1 MSSTPCSPEA
11 PIARSAMR
19 FVAALAAVLAGLS
32 PGPALAEDDAAA
44 LARLRKEIADAVGEP
59 ACGNVAFCRVAPS
72 GHDPCGNPSRWIV
85 FNNAPG
91 VREIVETKASE
102 ITFIEEEMLRG
113 RPRPADCRPA
123 SKPRLACVNGKCVL
137 GDTSY

>member
-1 MSSTPCSPEA
+1 MRLS
-11 PIARSAMR
+11 ARV
-19 FVAALAAVLAGLS
+19 VAALVVTLAGGWQAAVF
-32 PGPALAEDDAAA
+32 AEDDAAA
-44 LARLRKEIADAVGEP
+44 LARLRKEISDAVGEP
-59 ACGNVAFCRVAPS
+59 ACGNVAFCRVAPA
-72 GHDPCGNPSRWIV
+72 GYDACGNPSRWIV

-102 ITFIEEEMLRG
+102 ITFIEEEMQRG

-123 SKPRLACVNGKCVL
+123 AKPKLACVNGRCVL

>member
-1 MSSTPCSPEA
+1 MRSS
-11 PIARSAMR
+11 AR
-19 FVAALAAVLAGLS
+19 VVTALVVTLAGWWQAA
-32 PGPALAEDDAAA
+32 ALAEDDAAA
-44 LARLRKEIADAVGEP
+44 LARLRKEITDAVGEP

-72 GHDPCGNPSRWIV
+72 GHDACGNPSRWIV

-102 ITFIEEEMLRG
+102 ITFIEEEMHRG
-113 RPRPADCRPA
+113 KPRPADCRPA
-123 SKPRLACVNGKCVL
+123 TKPKLACVNGRCVL

>member
-1 MSSTPCSPEA
+1 MRCLTVPVRSLPAVSFSRF
-11 PIARSAMR
+11 IAAS
-19 FVAALAAVLAGLS
+19 ALALAGTWQ
-32 PGPALAEDDAAA
+32 PVALAEDDAAA
-44 LARLRKEIADAVGEP
+44 LVRLQKEIAAAVGDP

-72 GHDPCGNPSRWIV
+72 GHDACGNPSRWIV

-102 ITFIEEEMLRG
+102 ITFIEEEMHRG
-113 RPRPADCRPA
+113 KPRPADCRQA
-123 SKPRLACVNGKCVL
+123 ARPRLACVNGRCVV

>member
-1 MSSTPCSPEA
+1 MRLS
-11 PIARSAMR
+11 AR
-19 FVAALAAVLAGLS
+19 VVTALVVTLAGWWQAA
-32 PGPALAEDDAAA
+32 ALAEDDDAA
-44 LARLRKEIADAVGEP
+44 LARLRKEITDTVGEP

-72 GHDPCGNPSRWIV
+72 GHDACGNPSRWIV

-102 ITFIEEEMLRG
+102 ITFIEEEMHRG
-113 RPRPADCRPA
+113 KPRPADCRPA
-123 SKPRLACVNGKCVL
+123 TKPKLACVNGRCVL

>member
-1 MSSTPCSPEA
+1 MRCMLLPVRSLPVVSVFRFIAVFST
-11 PIARSAMR
+11 
-19 FVAALAAVLAGLS
+19 VLAGAWQQS
-32 PGPALAEDDAAA
+32 ALAEDDAAA
-44 LARLRKEIADAVGEP
+44 LVRLHKEIAAAVGEP

-72 GHDPCGNPSRWIV
+72 GHDACGNPSRWVV

-102 ITFIEEEMLRG
+102 ITFIEEEMHRG
-113 RPRPADCRPA
+113 RPRPADCHPA
-123 SKPRLACVNGKCVL
+123 AKPRLACVNGRCVL

>member
-1 MSSTPCSPEA
+1 MSSFF
-11 PIARSAMR
+11 RL
-19 FVAALAAVLAGLS
+19 VAAPAVVLVVAGQ
-32 PGPALAEDDAAA
+32 PGALAEDDAVA
-44 LARLRKEIADAVGEP
+44 LARLRQEVVAAVGEP

-72 GHDPCGNPSRWIV
+72 GHDACGNPSRWIV

-102 ITFIEEEMLRG
+102 ITFIEEEMHRG
-113 RPRPADCRPA
+113 TPRPADCRPTP
-123 SKPRLACVNGKCVL
+123 KPRLACVNGRCVI

>member
-1 MSSTPCSPEA
+1 MSAIRVPAKPFPVAFLVRFIVT
-11 PIARSAMR
+11 SAT
-19 FVAALAAVLAGLS
+19 FLAGAWQQT
-32 PGPALAEDDAAA
+32 ALAEDDAAA
-44 LARLRKEIADAVGEP
+44 LARLRKEIAAAVGEP

-72 GHDPCGNPSRWIV
+72 GHDACGNPSLWIV

-102 ITFIEEEMLRG
+102 ITFIEEEMHRG

-123 SKPRLACVNGKCVL
+123 AKPRLACVNGRCVL

>member
-1 MSSTPCSPEA
+1 MHAS
-11 PIARSAMR
+11 MR
-19 FVAALAAVLAGLS
+19 LVAALAAMFVALAHMS
-32 PGPALAEDDAAA
+32 ALAEDDAAA

-72 GHDPCGNPSRWIV
+72 GHDACGNPSRWIV

-123 SKPRLACVNGKCVL
+123 SKPRLACVNGRCVL